1 MVSRR
6 PYKSDG
12 SASPLV
18 IDHTR
23 LIDLLGRP
31 TGKSKFMCV
40 QFCLSVAQLA
50 VDNNSDVESDKRI
63 RVGGDINSQIVLNID
78 SVERKKIR
86 INVNG
91 EKNIQEVIQNGVDRE
106 SEGEGE
112 RERERIG
119 EGEGEGIV
127 LISRPDLANIADVG
141 KKREGG
147 GGEIAG
153 GEEVDDGVEDDLNSV
168 MTPSVLLEAAKVAAL
183 KGLNDRSGVASVGN
197 AMILFINCFD
207 TGGADRAPASM
218 RKYANQFLIDGQYF
232 TWFVDARRWAGK
244 NI

>member
-86 INVNG
+86 INANG

-106 SEGEGE
+106 SGE
-112 RERERIG
+112 G

-127 LISRPDLANIADVG
+127 LIPRPDLANIADVG

-207 TGGADRAPASM
+207 IGGADRAPASM

-244 NI
+244 NM

>member
-50 VDNNSDVESDKRI
+50 VDNDSDVESDKRI

-86 INVNG
+86 INANG

-106 SEGEGE
+106 SGE
-112 RERERIG
+112 G

-127 LISRPDLANIADVG
+127 LIPRPDLANIADVG

-207 TGGADRAPASM
+207 IGGADRAPASM

-244 NI
+244 NM

>member
-86 INVNG
+86 INANG

-106 SEGEGE
+106 SGE
-112 RERERIG
+112 G

-127 LISRPDLANIADVG
+127 LIPRPDLANIADVG

-244 NI
+244 NM

>member
-1 MVSRR
+1 
-6 PYKSDG
+6 
-12 SASPLV
+12 
-18 IDHTR
+18 
-23 LIDLLGRP
+23 
-31 TGKSKFMCV
+31 MCV

-86 INVNG
+86 INANG

-106 SEGEGE
+106 SGE
-112 RERERIG
+112 G

-127 LISRPDLANIADVG
+127 LIPRPDLANIADVG

-244 NI
+244 NM